1 MQVPNARFLNEVQ
14 EDVVIKHVW
23 RSFSYSV
30 LLVALLSSAASAQ
43 TVSWRQLVGII
54 PAGNVVGSGTGT
66 ITGGFLPWTA
76 TAGFARV
83 NLQNGEIKFTVR
95 GLVFAG
101 GSSSITIGTP
111 GPVTAVKGTLICD
124 NDGGASGGNSVL
136 VETSSVPLSATGD
149 ASFNGS
155 LGSLP
160 AVCSSE
166 SDIAF
171 VLRVSGFAGNAV
183 EGPWIA
189 NGAVLIKGDMHRD

>member
-1 MQVPNARFLNEVQ
+1 MQAPKTRFLNEVQ
-14 EDVVIKHVW
+14 EDVVSNVW
-23 RSFSYSV
+23 RSVYFSV
-30 LLVALLSSAASAQ
+30 ILMALSGAASAQ

-66 ITGGFLPWTA
+66 IAGGFLPWTT

-101 GSSSITIGTP
+101 GSPSITIGTP

-124 NDGGASGGNSVL
+124 NDGSASGGSSVL

-149 ASFNGS
+149 ASFNGT

-171 VLRVSGFAGNAV
+171 VLRVSGFGGNAV

-189 NGAVLIKGDMHRD
+189 NGAVLTKGDMHRD

>member
-1 MQVPNARFLNEVQ
+1 MNTKVC
-14 EDVVIKHVW
+14 
-23 RSFSYSV
+23 RSFSFSV
-30 LLVALLSSAASAQ
+30 LLMALLSSAASAQ

-66 ITGGFLPWTA
+66 VTGGFLPWTT

-83 NLQNGEIKFTVR
+83 NLQTGEIKFAVR

-101 GSSSITIGTP
+101 GSPSISIGTP

-124 NDGGASGGNSVL
+124 NNGSASGGNSVL
-136 VETSSVPLSATGD
+136 VETSSVPLSSTGD

-160 AVCSSE
+160 QVCSSE

-171 VLRVSGFAGNAV
+171 VLRVSGFGGNAV

-189 NGAVLIKGDMHRD
+189 NGAVLIKGDTHRD